1 MLDIADHKS
10 SNYKDG
16 VIKSL
21 ITWQDN
27 MEPEPPS
34 AGGVT
39 PEPASGGGDLEL
51 KCSPCYCDRP
61 TAVPSSL

>member
-1 MLDIADHKS
+1 VLDIADHKS

-27 MEPEPPS
+27 MELEVAS
-34 AGGVT
+34 GGDVT
-39 PEPASGGGDLEL
+39 VEPASGGGDLEL
-51 KCSPCYCDRP
+51 QCYSCRRP
-61 TAVPSSL
+61 TAPASL